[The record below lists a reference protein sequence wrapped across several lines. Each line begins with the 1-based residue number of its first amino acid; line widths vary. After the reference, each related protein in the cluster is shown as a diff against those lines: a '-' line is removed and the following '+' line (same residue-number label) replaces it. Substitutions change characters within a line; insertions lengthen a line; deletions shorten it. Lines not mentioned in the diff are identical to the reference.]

1 MKVKVCDM
9 IMGAGKTE
17 SAITQMNEDIDSR
30 YIFITPYLDEVDRIK
45 ISCEE
50 RRFKDPQSK
59 GKGKLE
65 DLHDLLRRRENI
77 ASTHAL
83 FRTYNEETM
92 ALIHDGGYKLILDEA
107 FQAVQAIP
115 VVPDDL
121 QYIKSMSEI
130 DSKGR
135 VHWINKTYTGAFKDL
150 KEMSDAGTLILH
162 NDSFLF
168 WEYPVEVFKAFHEVV
183 ILTYMFDAQIHRS
196 YFDLNGVEYEKI
208 GTKKENGVYR
218 FSDEPCVPDYVYDL
232 PNKIHIMEDRKM
244 NKIGDD
250 KTSLSASWY
259 QKARSAK
266 GRPRIRQLKN
276 NLANFY
282 WHKIHSPSEKNLW
295 TTFKNYQGLLKG
307 KGYTK
312 GFLSCNARGTNAY
325 RNRNCLAYCVNIYHN
340 PIVRNYFSS
349 QGVEIKDDEYAL
361 SEMVQWI
368 WRSAIRDGEDIWL
381 YIPSKRMRDLFVG
394 WLEEISHGGKVNY
407 INAAN

>member
-17 SAITQMNEDIDSR
+17 SAITQMNEDTDSR

-45 ISCEE
+45 KSCKE
-50 RRFKDPQSK
+50 RNFKDPQGK

-92 ALIHDGGYKLILDEA
+92 ALIHDGRYKLILDEA
-107 FQAVQAIP
+107 FQAVQLIP
-115 VVPDDL
+115 IDSEDL
-121 QYIKSMSEI
+121 EYVKSMAEV

-135 VHWINKTYTGAFKDL
+135 IRWMSETYNGVFRGL
-150 KEMSDAGTLILH
+150 KEMCDAGTLVLH
-162 NDSFLF
+162 NDCFLF
-168 WEYPVEVFKAFHEVV
+168 WEFPIKIFQAFDGV
-183 ILTYMFDAQIHRS
+183 ILLTYMFDAQIHRC
-196 YFDLNGVEYEKI
+196 YFNLYGIEYEKI

-218 FSDEPCVPDYVYDL
+218 FSDEPCVPDYVYEL
-232 PNKIHIMEDRKM
+232 PNKIHILSDRKM
-244 NKIGDD
+244 NKIGDER
-250 KTSLSASWY
+250 TSLSASWY
-259 QKARSAK
+259 EKARSAK
-266 GRPRIRQLKN
+266 GKPRIKQLSN
-276 NLANFY
+276 NLTNFFRG
-282 WHKIHSPSEKNLW
+282 KLKSPSEKNLW

-307 KGYTK
+307 RGYTK

-340 PIVRNYFSS
+340 PCIRNYFSS

-381 YIPSKRMRDLFVG
+381 YIPSKRMRELFVG